1 MKRVARY
8 ETLVYPS
15 NRHSGCGVPVT
26 VYAENV
32 SAAKQRA
39 IQIGW
44 GGHPTD
50 ALVAIQSIH
59 DTEPESETTP
69 TNA

>member
-15 NRHSGCGVPVT
+15 NRHSGHGVPVT
-26 VYAENV
+26 VYADNV
-32 SAAKQRA
+32 SEAKKRA
-39 IQIGW
+39 VEIGW

-50 ALVAIQSIH
+50 ALVAIQSVH
-59 DTEPESETTP
+59 DTEPAPEG
-69 TNA
+69 A